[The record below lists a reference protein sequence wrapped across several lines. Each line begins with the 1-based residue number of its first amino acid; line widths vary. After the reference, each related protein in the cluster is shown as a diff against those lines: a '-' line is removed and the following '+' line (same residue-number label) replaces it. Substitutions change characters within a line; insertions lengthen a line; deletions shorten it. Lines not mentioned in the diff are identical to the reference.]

1 MAIKYNYE
9 VPTNGLKMFIDYG
22 LDRNGSASFP
32 YHTGINRKTGQ
43 FTGTPWNT
51 SPTLVEWNRN
61 ISAIT
66 ISVVVYRRD
75 IEHPTYAHHPISM
88 WGIGGLQTAGIILY
102 CFGNHGGVYPN
113 NEGMLNWYFGDYDGT
128 NGGWGGISVAHSS
141 NRIQRGEYYHV
152 ALQFGDNYAT
162 SWRNGQKVTIDQ
174 YRPRPIANSSLSGYG
189 QTNWGVYHPDMNPT
203 TYAADIRAGLWYDRK
218 CTDEEIE
225 AQYKYFARR
234 YPLETR

>member
-22 LDRNGSASFP
+22 LGIGDSSYP
-32 YHTGINRKTGQ
+32 YHIGLDRRTGQ
-43 FTGTPWNT
+43 WTGGAWNT
-51 SPTLVEWNRN
+51 SPTLVEWTRN
-61 ISAIT
+61 VSQIT
-66 ISVVVYRRD
+66 ISAVVYRRD
-75 IEHPTYAHHPISM
+75 FDFTGYAHHPISM
-88 WGIGGLQTAGIILY
+88 WHIGGLQTAGIILY
-102 CFGNHGGVYPN
+102 HFGNWNGNNQDGV
-113 NEGMLNWYFGDYDGT
+113 LAWYFGDYDGT
-128 NGGWGGISVAHSS
+128 NGGWSSCWVAGVSHK
-141 NRIQRGEYYHV
+141 IQRGEYYHV
-152 ALQFGDNYAT
+152 ALQFGDNYMT

-174 YRPRPIANSSLSGYG
+174 YRPRLLANSSISGYG
-189 QTNWGVYHPDMNPT
+189 QQNWSVYHPDMNPT